1 MPAELKEPSG
11 VRRPIEDRVYL
22 DVAPELVW
30 RALTDADEL
39 VRWFPLAATVEPG
52 VGGTIALSW
61 GSQGSEKAVIEIWE
75 PNRSLRTVQHRRDS
89 TGRLVEIA
97 IDFLIE
103 GERGRTVLRVVH
115 AGFGVGAEW
124 DEEYDGTVRGWRY
137 ELRGLRHYL
146 SRHVG
151 VDRRVAQ
158 VDAATSLSP
167 EETYARIMG
176 TEGLGAA
183 TALTGLREGDGYK
196 ISGAAG
202 LFEGSV
208 LINSPPLDFGGTV
221 NNLNDALLR
230 YELYGGRAKLWVATW
245 GVEDSRIGDLKRE
258 LNAIVRLL

>member
-1 MPAELKEPSG
+1 
-11 VRRPIEDRVYL
+11 
-22 DVAPELVW
+22 VW

-75 PNRSLRTVQHRRDS
+75 PNRRLRTVQHRRDS